1 MKVWDASGWG
11 EVWLRNCPEGFT
23 TKPST
28 LLTAA
33 AALAGRHLSAA
44 WVSGDS
50 SPSAGTVS

>member
-1 MKVWDASGWG
+1 MKMWDASERGG
-11 EVWLRNCPEGFT
+11 VWLRNCPEGFT

-44 WVSGDS
+44 
-50 SPSAGTVS
+50 